1 MKEYGSDFHRC
12 DHDFRGA
19 SNFIDVMGCT
29 RMYVC
34 GRHAIDAIVKHGGW
48 KRIWMP
54 VYFCYEVMGHLMEQF
69 EVVLYDDSPLNTN
82 DDEVV
87 RQLPYKEGD
96 VLLRTDYFGLRKWRT
111 NVGIGVPVIEDH
123 THGLTTDW
131 ALRSDADYCIASLRK
146 SLPVAAGGIL
156 WSPKGLSLPEAI
168 GETDDCREMAIL
180 RYQAMAMKSEYDNK
194 VSSSKFQVSGS
205 DEQVSSEM
213 AELKEAFREKYIDS
227 EERIDGLALSGIDHE
242 SEEITRALNVKMWT
256 DLKADNWYLCKD
268 LLDKRFK
275 VMEPESGK
283 IVQPFS
289 LVLLMES
296 SEERERFRKYMI
308 QHQIYPAILWKI
320 PEDSEFGEAKD
331 FSERMLSVHCDIRY
345 SRKDITEMCNLIN
358 GFYDTDI

>member
-1 MKEYGSDFHRC
+1 MTKEYGSDFHRC

-19 SNFIDVMGCT
+19 SNFFDVMGCT
-29 RMYVC
+29 RMYAC
-34 GRHAIDAIVKHGGW
+34 GRHAIDAIIKHGGW

-54 VYFCYEVMGHLMEQF
+54 AYFCYEVIGHLMVQF
-69 EVVLYDDSPLNTN
+69 EVELYDDSPLNIN

-87 RQLPYKEGD
+87 RGLPFKEGD

-111 NVGIGVPVIEDH
+111 NKGIGVPVIEDH

-156 WSPKGLSLPEAI
+156 WSPKGKQLP
-168 GETDDCREMAIL
+168 DDIKTSEECEKMADI
-180 RYQAMAMKSEYDNK
+180 RYQAMAMKAEY
-194 VSSSKFQVSGS
+194 
-205 DEQVSSEM
+205 
-213 AELKEAFREKYIDS
+213 LKKGGDKDAFREKYIDS
-227 EERIDGLALSGIDHE
+227 EEQIDNLALSGIDHE
-242 SEEITRALNVKMWT
+242 SEEITRAMNVRMWT
-256 DLKADNWYLCKD
+256 DLKADNWYLCKE
-268 LLDKRFK
+268 LLDKRFN
-275 VMEPESGK
+275 VMEPEGGM

-289 LVLLMES
+289 LVLLMNS
-296 SEERERFRKYMI
+296 AEERERLRRYMI
-308 QHQIYPAILWKI
+308 QHQIYPAILWRM

>member
-29 RMYVC
+29 RMYAC

-54 VYFCYEVMGHLMEQF
+54 AYFCYEVMGHLMEQF

-82 DDEVV
+82 DEEVV

-111 NVGIGVPVIEDH
+111 NEGIGVPVIEDH
-123 THGLTTDW
+123 THGLITDW

-156 WSPKGLSLPEAI
+156 WSPKGLSLPSGIKASE
-168 GETDDCREMAIL
+168 DCEKMAEI
-180 RYQAMAMKSEYDNK
+180 RYQAMAMKAEYMKNPLAYATD
-194 VSSSKFQVSGS
+194 
-205 DEQVSSEM
+205 
-213 AELKEAFREKYIDS
+213 KEAFREKYIDS

-256 DLKADNWYLCKD
+256 DLKADNWYLCRE

-289 LVLLMES
+289 LVLLMVS
-296 SEERERFRKYMI
+296 AEERERLRRYMI
-308 QHQIYPAILWKI
+308 QHHIYPAILWRM

>member
-1 MKEYGSDFHRC
+1 MAKEYGSDFHRC
-12 DHDFRGA
+12 DHDFRGE
-19 SNFIDVMGCT
+19 SNFIDLMVST
-29 RMYVC
+29 RMYAC
-34 GRHAIDAIVKHGGW
+34 GRHAIDAIVKHIGW

-54 VYFCYEVMGHLMEQF
+54 AYFCYEVMGHLMGQF

-82 DDEVV
+82 DDAVV
-87 RQLPYKEGD
+87 RQLPYKKGD

-111 NVGIGVPVIEDH
+111 NAGISVPVIEDH

-156 WSPKGLSLPEAI
+156 WSPRGLSLPDAI
-168 GETDDCREMAIL
+168 CETVDCREMAEI
-180 RYQAMAMKSEYDNK
+180 RYEAMTMKAEYLK
-194 VSSSKFQVSGS
+194 VGGKKDV
-205 DEQVSSEM
+205 
-213 AELKEAFREKYIDS
+213 FRKKYIDS
-227 EERIDGLALSGIDHE
+227 EELIDGLALSGIDHE

-256 DLKADNWYLCKD
+256 DLKTDNWYLCKE
-268 LLDKRFK
+268 LLDKRFN
-275 VMEPESGK
+275 VMEPERGR

-296 SEERERFRKYMI
+296 AEERERLRKYMI
-308 QHQIYPAILWKI
+308 QHQIYPAILWRI
-320 PEDSEFGEAKD
+320 PEDSEFGDARD

-345 SRKDITEMCNLIN
+345 SLNDITEMCNMIN

>member
-1 MKEYGSDFHRC
+1 MKEFGSDFHRC

-19 SNFIDVMGCT
+19 SNYLDVMGCT
-29 RMYVC
+29 RLYAC

-54 VYFCYEVMGHLMEQF
+54 AYFCYEVMGHLRNQF
-69 EVVLYDDSPLNTN
+69 EVVLYDDSPLNTK

-96 VLLRTDYFGLRKWRT
+96 VLLRTDYFGLRARRT
-111 NVGIGVPVIEDH
+111 NEEIAVPVIEDH
-123 THGLTTDW
+123 THGLITDW

-156 WSPKGLSLPEAI
+156 WSPKGRQLPDAI
-168 GETDDCREMAIL
+168 YETDECREMAEI
-180 RYQAMAMKSEYDNK
+180 RYQAMAIKAEYVSNVSDVSE
-194 VSSSKFQVSGS
+194 VSG
-205 DEQVSSEM
+205 ELT
-213 AELKEAFREKYIDS
+213 ELKNEFREKYIDS
-227 EERIDGLALSGIDHE
+227 EERIDGLALSGIDHV
-242 SEEITRALNVKMWT
+242 SEEITRALNVNLWT
-256 DLKADNWYLCKD
+256 DLKADNWYLCKE
-268 LLDKRFK
+268 LLNERFK

-283 IVQPFS
+283 MVQPFS

-296 SEERERFRKYMI
+296 AEERERLRRYMI
-308 QHQIYPAILWKI
+308 QHQIYPAILWRM
-320 PEDSEFGEAKD
+320 PEDSEFAEARD

-345 SRKDITEMCNLIN
+345 SREDIKEMCNTIN

>member
-1 MKEYGSDFHRC
+1 MTKEYGSDFHRC

-29 RMYVC
+29 RMYAC
-34 GRHAIDAIVKHGGW
+34 GRHAIDAIIKHGGW
-48 KRIWMP
+48 KRIWVP
-54 VYFCYEVMGHLMEQF
+54 AYFCYEVIGHLMEQF
-69 EVVLYDDSPLNTN
+69 EVVLYDDSPLNTK

-87 RQLPYKEGD
+87 RELPYKEGD

-111 NVGIGVPVIEDH
+111 NKGIRVPVIEDH

-156 WSPKGLSLPEAI
+156 WSPKGKQLPDGIKASE
-168 GETDDCREMAIL
+168 ECEKMAEI
-180 RYQAMAMKSEYDNK
+180 RYQAMAMKAEY
-194 VSSSKFQVSGS
+194 
-205 DEQVSSEM
+205 
-213 AELKEAFREKYIDS
+213 LKKGGDKDAFRKKYIDS
-227 EERIDGLALSGIDHE
+227 EEQIDKLMLSGIDHE
-242 SEEITRALNVKMWT
+242 SEEITKALNVKMWT
-256 DLKADNWYLCKD
+256 DLKADNWYLCRK

-289 LVLLMES
+289 LVLLMDS
-296 SEERERFRKYMI
+296 AEERERLRRYMI
-308 QHQIYPAILWKI
+308 QHQIYPAILWRM
-320 PEDSEFGEAKD
+320 PEDSNFEEAKD

-345 SRKDITEMCNLIN
+345 SRKDITEMCNIIN

>member
-19 SNFIDVMGCT
+19 SNFFDVMGCT
-29 RMYVC
+29 RMYAC

-54 VYFCYEVMGHLMEQF
+54 AYFCYEVMGHLQEQF

-87 RQLPYKEGD
+87 RQLPYEKGD

-168 GETDDCREMAIL
+168 GETDDCREMAVI
-180 RYQAMAMKSEYDNK
+180 RYQAMAMKADYMKNPLADS
-194 VSSSKFQVSGS
+194 V
-205 DEQVSSEM
+205 
-213 AELKEAFREKYIDS
+213 AKEAFREKYIDS

-256 DLKADNWYLCKD
+256 DLKADNWYLCKE
-268 LLDKRFK
+268 LLDRRFN
-275 VMEPESGK
+275 VLEPESEK

-296 SEERERFRKYMI
+296 ADERERLRRYMI
-308 QHQIYPAILWKI
+308 QHQIYPAILWRM

-345 SRKDITEMCNLIN
+345 SRKDITEMCKLIN